1 MDQCST
7 LTLYC
12 TELFNLSRPLLDMV
26 LLNNAVPKFSQVG
39 ENFHVFSPSQ
49 NLLGVSQHLQLLLWT
64 MAPLPG
70 ASQQGEL
77 EDGETVATSPQDTMA
92 GPLAPQ
98 CLHPASQVT
107 PSLTCIVNCQF

>member
-1 MDQCST
+1 MDHPTVAPHIQVWVPRVD
-7 LTLYC
+7 
-12 TELFNLSRPLLDMV
+12 RPL
-26 LLNNAVPKFSQVG
+26 PTQVG

-49 NLLGVSQHLQLLLWT
+49 NLRGVSQHLQLLLWT

-92 GPLAPQ
+92 GPLVPQ
-98 CLHPASQVT
+98 CLHPASQALNLCKRAGGMEVRR
-107 PSLTCIVNCQF
+107 